1 MAVAESEI
9 VARAQALFSAFN
21 GRDWDAYFS
30 TLTRTPSRF
39 RVGGESMR
47 PGRHSPAPAQ
57 RTSRRHRRGPLGA
70 SAFARK

>member
-39 RVGGESMR
+39 RVGGESRR
-47 PGRHSPAPAQ
+47 PDGI
-57 RTSRRHRRGPLGA
+57 RRR
-70 SAFARK
+70 